1 MELGLDNMNCPLCSA
16 NARQIG
22 ITNDI
27 ASINCTVCG
36 EYLIARSVLAK
47 EQLQTLDQEERRG
60 GPGYGETFSAAGRST
75 DGHNLLARFGR
86 SVTRGSEEMAM
97 ELKEII
103 AVILIPLVYSVMYRI
118 MRSNTILGRW
128 MQSEAER
135 KRRAHYGML
144 SGQKT
149 DRTCND

>member
-1 MELGLDNMNCPLCSA
+1 
-16 NARQIG
+16 
-22 ITNDI
+22 
-27 ASINCTVCG
+27 
-36 EYLIARSVLAK
+36 
-47 EQLQTLDQEERRG
+47 
-60 GPGYGETFSAAGRST
+60 
-75 DGHNLLARFGR
+75 
-86 SVTRGSEEMAM
+86 MAM

-103 AVILIPLVYSVMYRI
+103 AEPLVYSVMYRI
-118 MRSNTILGRW
+118 MRSNTILGKW

>member
-47 EQLQTLDQEERRG
+47 EQLQTLDQERRG
-60 GPGYGETFSAAGRST
+60 GLAMAKRSAQPVARLMVTICSLVSAA
-75 DGHNLLARFGR
+75 L
-86 SVTRGSEEMAM
+86 
-97 ELKEII
+97 
-103 AVILIPLVYSVMYRI
+103 
-118 MRSNTILGRW
+118 
-128 MQSEAER
+128 
-135 KRRAHYGML
+135 
-144 SGQKT
+144 
-149 DRTCND
+149 

>member
-36 EYLIARSVLAK
+36 EYLIARFVLAK
-47 EQLQTLDQEERRG
+47 EQLRPLDREERRG
-60 GPGYGETFSAAGRST
+60 GLAMEKRSTTAGRST

-97 ELKEII
+97 ELKEI
-103 AVILIPLVYSVMYRI
+103 
-118 MRSNTILGRW
+118 
-128 MQSEAER
+128 
-135 KRRAHYGML
+135 
-144 SGQKT
+144 
-149 DRTCND
+149 

>member
-60 GPGYGETFSAAGRST
+60 GLAMATRSAQLVARLMVTICSLVSAA
-75 DGHNLLARFGR
+75 L
-86 SVTRGSEEMAM
+86 
-97 ELKEII
+97 
-103 AVILIPLVYSVMYRI
+103 
-118 MRSNTILGRW
+118 
-128 MQSEAER
+128 
-135 KRRAHYGML
+135 
-144 SGQKT
+144 
-149 DRTCND
+149 